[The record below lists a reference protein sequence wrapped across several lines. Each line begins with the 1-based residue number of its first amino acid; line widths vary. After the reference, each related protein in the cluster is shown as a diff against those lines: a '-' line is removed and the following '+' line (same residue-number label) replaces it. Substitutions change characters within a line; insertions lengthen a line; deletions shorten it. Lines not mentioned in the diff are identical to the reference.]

1 MGIAGS
7 GKILLLTFL
16 AGKGPDDP
24 GALQVLAGQGA
35 QRLLPLL
42 DAGVVRQGAL
52 YHLIQHQYDQRGG
65 DQEDQRDT
73 GVQHKGHHDGTDGQ
87 KGGAGGKTD
96 EHVHAVLHL
105 VHIVGDVSDQAARAD
120 GVGLMAGQAEDVAED
135 LAAQGGAEAKG
146 GHAGKVL
153 AGGGCR
159 NAKYRQQKK
168 KKTLPQHIGPVS
180 AGNAHINDVGHE
192 QRDHELQHGFQ
203 QFEQGSEDQ
212 LGVVSPEI
220 GAQCFQAIRSFAI
233 K

>member
-1 MGIAGS
+1 M
-7 GKILLLTFL
+7 
-16 AGKGPDDP
+16 
-24 GALQVLAGQGA
+24 
-35 QRLLPLL
+35 
-42 DAGVVRQGAL
+42 
-52 YHLIQHQYDQRGG
+52 
-65 DQEDQRDT
+65 
-73 GVQHKGHHDGTDGQ
+73 
-87 KGGAGGKTD
+87 
-96 EHVHAVLHL
+96 
-105 VHIVGDVSDQAARAD
+105 SDQAARAD

-180 AGNAHINDVGHE
+180 AGNAHINDIGHE

-220 GAQCFQAIRSFAI
+220 GAQCFQAIRSFSI